1 MKLNRFKLTAFMA
14 LGLAALGALQ
24 AADENTIES
33 ILDYH
38 DLPDLPVAISGEAIG
53 TLGDSVIVVGGKTD
67 AGINKTIYLFD
78 DQADSWSAIG
88 EWDTPLLS
96 AGFSSDGNQ
105 LVLAGGSVDGQ
116 ASSRVVKFTLI
127 NQRVEITN
135 LAEMPSA
142 LHTPATLI
150 EKGDLYIAGSS
161 VEGNVFAKLSLADNN
176 SSWQVLP
183 SFPGSA
189 REAAILLRSYNN
201 RLYLFGGY
209 HEGAPVLSTLEY
221 SLKLGW
227 VEKQTVPVWS
237 GKPSAVAFGE
247 SHLLVFG
254 ATDHDA
260 ILAYHTITNTWI
272 EMGNWENAP
281 AGEPVVTLK
290 GDQIYVVAGADARK
304 IQVNPL
310 KTKYGWVDHSVVI
323 LYLLG
328 MVAVGVYFTN
338 KGKDTKDYFQGG
350 KKIPW
355 WATGMS
361 LFATMAS
368 AISLMTMPGKSYSG
382 NWEWYTISIFSAI
395 TLPISL
401 FVLAPI
407 IRKLNI
413 RTSNEYLDRRFGTI
427 ARMMGS
433 IIFVLYQ
440 LLGRMAPI
448 MLLPAIALNAI
459 TGISVEICI
468 LVMAAVS
475 ISYTFM
481 GGLSAVIWTDTIQ
494 GFIMAGTIAA
504 CLVMALIMVG
514 MNPIDLATTAWND
527 DKLFMFDWTFDVSYP
542 TAWLFFVNILFVTFN
557 NIGDQNFV
565 QRVQSTSSLKE
576 TQKAIGL
583 QMSVAVV
590 VNALLFGVGTAL
602 YFYYQQHPTQLN
614 PSMRADGV
622 YPFFSAQHLPVGA
635 SGLVVAALLAATLS
649 TVSGSICSVANLGV
663 DDFYR
668 RFFKGATETSSLV
681 AGRILTLLVGI
692 TGTGAAIFLANA
704 DMPSVWDLAL
714 LIVGL
719 VTNGLVGMFALGLL
733 TKRAHQTGMII
744 GVLTGMSVIF
754 MIRQHTQINFLLYM
768 PIGSTITFFVGYAA
782 SLIIPAK
789 TKSIEGLTLSMI
801 NKTSEQ

>member
-1 MKLNRFKLTAFMA
+1 MKLTGFRLSALITLGLTAI
-14 LGLAALGALQ
+14 GALN
-24 AADENTIES
+24 AAEEHTIES
-33 ILDYH
+33 VLDYQ
-38 DLPDLPVAISGEAIG
+38 DLPDLPVSISGEAIG
-53 TLGDSVIVVGGKTD
+53 TIGDSILMAGGVTST
-67 AGINKTIYLFD
+67 GVNKNLYLFND
-78 DQADSWSAIG
+78 ASGSWQSFG
-88 EWDTPLLS
+88 EWEHPLQS
-96 AGFSSDGNQ
+96 AGFSSDGSQ
-105 LVLAGGSVDGQ
+105 LILAGGSIEGSPV
-116 ASSRVVKFTLI
+116 SNVVKFTIEDQKVKIDQLP
-127 NQRVEITN
+127 E
-135 LAEMPSA
+135 LPEA
-142 LHTPATLI
+142 LHNPATLI
-150 EKGDLYIAGSS
+150 EKEYLYVAGKGTS
-161 VEGNVFAKLSLADNN
+161 GNVFAKLSLSDSNA
-176 SSWQVLP
+176 SWEMLP
-183 SFPGSA
+183 IYPGEG
-189 REAAILLRSYNN
+189 RVGAILLRSFNN
-201 RLYLFGGY
+201 RLYLIGGY
-209 HEGAPVLSTLEY
+209 DDGKPVLDTLEY
-221 SLKLGW
+221 STKLGW
-227 VEKQTVPVWS
+227 VEKLPVPSWKGAPS
-237 GKPSAVAFGE
+237 GIAFGE
-247 SHLLVFG
+247 SHLLLFG

-260 ILAYHTITNTWI
+260 VMAYHTITNTWI
-272 EMGNWENAP
+272 EMGVWENAP
-281 AGEPVVTLK
+281 KGTPVVTLK
-290 GDQIYVVAGADARK
+290 GDQIYVVAGADARMIK
-304 IQVNPL
+304 VYPL
-310 KTKYGWVDHSVVI
+310 KTKYGWVDHAVVI

-328 MVAVGVYFTN
+328 MVAVGIYFTN

-413 RTSNEYLDRRFGTI
+413 RTSNEYLDRRFGMI

-433 IIFVLYQ
+433 IIFVLFQ

-504 CLVMALIMVG
+504 CLVMALFMVG
-514 MNPIDLATTAWND
+514 MNPIDLATTAWEQN
-527 DKLFMFDWTFDVSYP
+527 KLYMFDWTLDVTYP
-542 TAWLFFVNILFVTFN
+542 TAWLFFINILFVTLN
-557 NIGDQNFV
+557 NMGDQNFV

-583 QMSVAVV
+583 QMSVAVT
-590 VNALLFGVGTAL
+590 VNALLFAVGTAL

-622 YPFFSAQHLPVGA
+622 YPFFSAQHLPIGA

-668 RFFKGATETSSLV
+668 RFFKGATETSSLLV
-681 AGRILTLLVGI
+681 GRVLTLVVGLI
-692 TGTGAAIFLANA
+692 GTGAAIFLANA

-714 LIVGL
+714 LLVGL

-733 TKRAHQTGMII
+733 TKKAHQVGMII
-744 GVLTGMSVIF
+744 GVLTGMSVILW
-754 MIRQHTQINFLLYM
+754 IKRTTSINFLLFM
-768 PIGSTITFFVGYAA
+768 PIGSSITFVVGYAA
-782 SLIIPAK
+782 SILIPKKQKDIH
-789 TKSIEGLTLSMI
+789 GLTLYTMGRNIES
-801 NKTSEQ
+801 